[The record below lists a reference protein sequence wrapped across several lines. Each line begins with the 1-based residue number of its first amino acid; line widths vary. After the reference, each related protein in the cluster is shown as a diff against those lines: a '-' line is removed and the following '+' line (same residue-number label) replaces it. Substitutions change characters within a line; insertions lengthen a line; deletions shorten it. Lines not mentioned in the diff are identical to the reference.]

1 MAVSLSL
8 QNNHPVNYQESTML
22 WFSGKV
28 LGAVAGMAMAVA
40 ACGAGAQSAYPRKA
54 IRIVVPFSA
63 GSTTDIVARMVGER
77 LAANLGQP
85 VVVENRSG
93 AGGTLGSAVVARAE
107 PDGHTLLVNAT
118 THTVVPSTYANLPYD
133 VLRDFAGVSP
143 LVQVPNVLVV
153 APGKNLRD
161 LRSLVS
167 YARAHPGKLNYASA
181 GQGTATHLN
190 AEKFKASAKIFAVHI
205 PYRGSPEAVTDVLS
219 GAVDY
224 YFSPIAPVLQH
235 IREGKLLA
243 LAVGS
248 ARRSAVLPNI
258 PTTSEAGVPDSEFN
272 FWIGMMAPAKT
283 PRDVIAKLNR
293 EIENVLATPDVRESL
308 ARLGAD
314 VWTQR
319 PEQFDLHLRR
329 EVESNAKLVK
339 ASGLKTQ

>member
-1 MAVSLSL
+1 MLSF
-8 QNNHPVNYQESTML
+8 
-22 WFSGKV
+22 FSRIV
-28 LGAVAGMAMAVA
+28 LGAVAGIAVAVA
-40 ACGAGAQSAYPRKA
+40 ATGAGAQAAYPKKP

-63 GSTTDIVARMVGER
+63 GSTTDIVARIVGER
-77 LAANLGQP
+77 LAVHLGQP
-85 VVVENRSG
+85 VIVENRSG

-118 THTVVPSTYANLPYD
+118 THTVVPSTYENLPYD
-133 VLRDFAGVSP
+133 ALRDFAGVSP

-153 APGKNLRD
+153 APGRNLRD

-167 YARAHPGKLNYASA
+167 YARANPGKLNYASA

-205 PYRGSPEAVTDVLS
+205 PYRGSPEAVTDVMS

-235 IREGKLLA
+235 IKEGKLLA

-248 ARRSAVLPNI
+248 ARRSAVLPNV
-258 PTTSEAGVPDSEFN
+258 PTTAEAGVPDSEFN

-283 PRDVIAKLNR
+283 PRDVVARLNR
-293 EIENVLATPDVRESL
+293 EIESALASADVRERL
-308 ARLGAD
+308 ARLGAE
-314 VWTQR
+314 VWTLR
-319 PEQFDLHLRR
+319 PEQFDVHLRR
-329 EVESNAKLVK
+329 EVEANARLVK
-339 ASGLKTQ
+339 ASGLKMQ

>member
-1 MAVSLSL
+1 MPWFLS
-8 QNNHPVNYQESTML
+8 
-22 WFSGKV
+22 KV
-28 LGAVAGMAMAVA
+28 LGAVAGIAVA
-40 ACGAGAQSAYPRKA
+40 AAASGAAAQSAYPAKPV
-54 IRIVVPFSA
+54 RIVVPFSP
-63 GSTTDIVARMVGER
+63 GSTTDIVARIVGEK
-77 LAANLGQP
+77 LAVNLGQP
-85 VVVENRSG
+85 VIVENRSG
-93 AGGTLGSAVVARAE
+93 AGGTLGSAVVARAD
-107 PDGHTLLVNAT
+107 PDGYTLLVNAT
-118 THTVVPSTYANLPYD
+118 THTVVPSTYGNLPYD
-133 VLRDFAGVSP
+133 ALRDFAGVSP

-167 YARAHPGKLNYASA
+167 FGRQNPGKLNYASA

-190 AEKFKASAKIFAVHI
+190 AEKFKASARIFAVHI
-205 PYRGSPEAVTDVLS
+205 PYRGSPEAVTDVIA

-235 IREGKLLA
+235 IKEGKLLA

-248 ARRSAVLPNI
+248 ARRSAVLPDV

-283 PRDVIAKLNR
+283 PRDVVARLHR
-293 EIENVLATPDVRESL
+293 EIEKVLATPDVRERL
-308 ARLGAD
+308 ARQGAE
-314 VWTQR
+314 VWTLR

-339 ASGLKTQ
+339 ASGLKMQ